1 VTAIKLPTP
10 PGPTRRGGGILKATS
25 HREALGTM
33 PHSALPPPTS
43 VQPILPTEM
52 ATEESEPKTIFSFQ
66 AHLTIGL
73 QPGREVNVAILF
85 SRFLAN
91 AFQTVPDFSL
101 FPHDDDKGQ
110 QVTATA
116 QLPDDNLD
124 FYTTY
129 YKNHRILQHGN
140 LTGMISFRCSL
151 SWTELKKPRVHFSN
165 GCTVA
170 ELSPQGRGRGRTQK
184 RNQ

>member
-1 VTAIKLPTP
+1 
-10 PGPTRRGGGILKATS
+10 
-25 HREALGTM
+25 M

-124 FYTTY
+124 FYTSY

-140 LTGMISFRCSL
+140 LTSMIPSDAAH
-151 SWTELKKPRVHFSN
+151 PGPN
-165 GCTVA
+165 
-170 ELSPQGRGRGRTQK
+170 
-184 RNQ
+184 